1 MTNLT
6 FISHHIDSCHP
17 RNNQGLWVILLKKN
31 SRKTLERGPTYEETF
46 LFNLDED
53 MHDLFRLTVGDTMAL
68 RSRRS

>member
-53 MHDLFRLTVGDTMAL
+53 MTCFAL
-68 RSRRS
+68 PLATLSIYI